1 MANETADW
9 LPARFRLERR
19 LGTGGMGEVW
29 LACDLTTGRTVAV
42 KRLKLAGG
50 LREQAESDL
59 AGGEADRLRFKR
71 EFLIL
76 SRMRAEGIVRAY
88 DQRSDAGFV
97 AFTEYAEVLLKR
109 AREAMSVIHKP
120 ARCWVES
127 VCVTVT
133 LTVAVSPLPMPT

>member
-1 MANETADW
+1 MNARPTDW
-9 LPARFRLERR
+9 LPPGFSPVRL
-19 LGTGGMGEVW
+19 LGQGGMGEVW
-29 LACDLTTGRTVAV
+29 LTLAPDGSKRAV
-42 KRLKLAGG
+42 KRLKLGG

-59 AGGEADRLRFKR
+59 AGSEADRLRFKR